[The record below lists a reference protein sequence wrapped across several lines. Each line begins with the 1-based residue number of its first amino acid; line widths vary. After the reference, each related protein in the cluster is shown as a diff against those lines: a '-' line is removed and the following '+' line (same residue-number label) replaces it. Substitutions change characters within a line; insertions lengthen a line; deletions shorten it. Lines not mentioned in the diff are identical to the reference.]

1 MWITTNKILRARM
14 KSMTLAKPLR
24 SSSCDIFASLLNGS
38 AANLRRRGLRTTGG
52 AAVAVVG
59 IGVAAVGTGNGH
71 GAANWRKK
79 SIFALLIGIM
89 AKLTIET
96 GQCGR
101 YCGGRSR
108 QTLRPAMSGRTAEAA
123 DRKNKRACPGL
134 VIRPFRCKFIGLS
147 ALSDAIPQNMLLK
160 NRMRSGL
167 SKRNPMN

>member
-1 MWITTNKILRARM
+1 M
-14 KSMTLAKPLR
+14 
-24 SSSCDIFASLLNGS
+24 
-38 AANLRRRGLRTTGG
+38 
-52 AAVAVVG
+52 AVVG

-71 GAANWRKK
+71 GAANWREK

-96 GQCGR
+96 GQCDRILRRAVEADPSACYVGADGR
-101 YCGGRSR
+101 GGRS
-108 QTLRPAMSGRTAEAA
+108 E
-123 DRKNKRACPGL
+123 NKRACPGL